1 MKKLILLSLM
11 MLLCG
16 RSFSQ
21 TDTKNKVVI
30 DTTTA
35 RKIAIDLVKGD
46 ECKEELKIVNQNVK
60 LLNDKLIIKDS
71 IIENNKNQIINL
83 DKIVKGKDKLLEISD
98 ENLSNTKKQLYKSKI
113 NNVFWKATTIL
124 SIGLSGYLLFK

>member
-1 MKKLILLSLM
+1 M
-11 MLLCG
+11 MLVCG

-30 DTTTA
+30 DTATA
-35 RKIAIDLVKGD
+35 RKIAIDLVKAD

-113 NNVFWKATTIL
+113 NNVFLKATTIL

>member
-1 MKKLILLSLM
+1 M

-30 DTTTA
+30 DTATA

-46 ECKEELKIVNQNVK
+46 ECKEELKIVNQNLK

-98 ENLSNTKKQLYKSKI
+98 ENLSITKKQLYKSKI
-113 NNVFWKATTIL
+113 NNVFWKATTSMSIML
-124 SIGLSGYLLFK
+124 SAYLLFR

>member
-1 MKKLILLSLM
+1 M

-30 DTTTA
+30 DTATA

-46 ECKEELKIVNQNVK
+46 ECKEELKIVNKNVK

-98 ENLSNTKKQLYKSKI
+98 ENLSNTKKQLQKSKI
-113 NNVFWKATTIL
+113 NNVFWKATTSMSIML
-124 SIGLSGYLLFK
+124 SAYLLFR